1 LQPNWLFIR
10 GYILQKKWTRST
22 VAASVRVATGV
33 IPLITTQNTILLVE
47 DDPVEIELARRVC
60 EAYEPPLELV
70 VVKDSDE
77 ALEWLSR
84 GSDASDPLPR
94 LILLDLKLPKLL
106 GLAMLRRLRMDAR
119 TWDLPIIVYS
129 RNHEPSDVVLSY
141 KVGANS
147 FVNKPE
153 NVEQFGALLRELT
166 AYWLQPRQRKLAFA
180 AR

>member
-1 LQPNWLFIR
+1 MSANR
-10 GYILQKKWTRST
+10 NT
-22 VAASVRVATGV
+22 V
-33 IPLITTQNTILLVE
+33 LLVE
-47 DDPVEIELARRVC
+47 DDQAEVELARRAC
-60 EAYEPPLELV
+60 EACEPPLQLV
-70 VVKDSDE
+70 VVEDSDK
-77 ALEWLSR
+77 ALEWLSQV
-84 GSDASDPLPR
+84 SNPSDPLPR

-129 RNHEPSDVVLSY
+129 GSHEPSDVVLSY

-147 FVNKPE
+147 FVSKPQDL
-153 NVEQFGALLRELT
+153 EQFNALLRELT

>member
-1 LQPNWLFIR
+1 MSANR
-10 GYILQKKWTRST
+10 NT
-22 VAASVRVATGV
+22 V
-33 IPLITTQNTILLVE
+33 LLVE
-47 DDPVEIELARRVC
+47 DDPNEIELARRAC
-60 EAYEPPLELV
+60 ETCEPPVQLV
-70 VVKDSDE
+70 VVGDSDE
-77 ALEWLSR
+77 ALAWLSR
-84 GSDASDPLPR
+84 VSKASDPLPR

-129 RNHEPSDVVLSY
+129 AVHESSDVVLSY

-147 FVNKPE
+147 FVGKPQDLD
-153 NVEQFGALLRELT
+153 QFKTLLSELA

>member
-1 LQPNWLFIR
+1 M
-10 GYILQKKWTRST
+10 ST
-22 VAASVRVATGV
+22 N
-33 IPLITTQNTILLVE
+33 QNIILLVE
-47 DDPVEIELARRVC
+47 DDQVEIELARRAC
-60 EAYEPPLELV
+60 EACEPPLQLV
-70 VVKDSDE
+70 VVGDSDQ

-84 GSDASDPLPR
+84 VSDTSDPLPR

-106 GLAMLRRLRMDAR
+106 GLAMLRRLRMDAQ

-129 RNHEPSDVVLSY
+129 GIHEPSDVVLSY

-147 FVNKPE
+147 FVSKPQDLD
-153 NVEQFGALLRELT
+153 QFKTLLSELA